1 MEENC
6 GIIERMA
13 ARVET
18 PDLTGAAERGRD
30 IIAAPS
36 RMAIVKLLLDDGPAT
51 RATIVERTGM
61 SVAGCRVALDQLQ
74 EHGHVTRTGVR
85 PLLFHANR
93 PNVVND
99 LAAVLAWMLSGPQSP
114 AE

>member
-51 RATIVERTGM
+51 RATIVEKTGM

-74 EHGHVTRTGVR
+74 EHGHVTRTGIR
-85 PLLFHANR
+85 PLYFDVDR
-93 PNVVND
+93 PRVVND
-99 LAAVLAWMLSGPQSP
+99 LAAILAWMLSGPSK
-114 AE
+114 